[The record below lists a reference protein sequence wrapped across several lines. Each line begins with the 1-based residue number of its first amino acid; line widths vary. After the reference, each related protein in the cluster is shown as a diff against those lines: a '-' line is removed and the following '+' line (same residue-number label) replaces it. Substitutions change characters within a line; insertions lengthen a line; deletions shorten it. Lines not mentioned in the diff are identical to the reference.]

1 MRYFVFSDVHGVAQA
16 LEKTLERFEK
26 EQADVMLV
34 LGDLIY
40 HGPRNGVPDGYDP
53 IRCVD
58 LLNRYKD
65 RIVAVR
71 GNCDAD
77 VDQMMMEFAI
87 TAKYMILPTEWGFR
101 MVLTHGHHPE
111 EEFYIQPGD
120 LLISG
125 HTHVLKA
132 EKKHNYYWLNPGSIA
147 LPKEGNPGTY
157 AVIEGRQIEIK
168 DLEGNIVKTFDF

>member
-1 MRYFVFSDVHGVAQA
+1 MRYFVFSDVHGVAQP

-111 EEFYIQPGD
+111 EEFCIQPGD

-132 EKKHNYYWLNPGSIA
+132 KKKHDYYWLNPGSVS
-147 LPKEGNPGTY
+147 LPKDGNPGTY
-157 AVIEGRQIEIK
+157 AVIEGRHFEIK